1 MTFSVFQDLFA
12 EVDDA
17 TSVFVSDVIGRLI
30 AELTPVLT
38 VGLTLAFIGYGLLI
52 VRGAIDM
59 PVMNFVGR
67 SVRIGIITAVAL
79 AGGIYQAQIADAI
92 RTVPDAFTQAILSDP
107 SAVAASVIDA
117 AGQKGLDRATEAFEK
132 SSVFSANGMAYLVL
146 AVVYGFSAAIML
158 IFGGGLILMA
168 KFLLALLAAF
178 GPMAILALLFEPTR
192 QLFDRWMGQVVG
204 AGLTIVFVG
213 AIFGLLLSIYGRL
226 MDGLDWGTTN
236 IGWHMGGT
244 IIITGVAAMVLLQV
258 SSIAASL
265 GNGLS
270 LGILHEVRAVRGGA
284 VAAARGARSVVNNP
298 LTRTA
303 VRNPATRA
311 AASGVA
317 SVGRRAVG
325 YFKGTRRDAA

>member
-1 MTFSVFQDLFA
+1 
-12 EVDDA
+12 
-17 TSVFVSDVIGRLI
+17 
-30 AELTPVLT
+30 
-38 VGLTLAFIGYGLLI
+38 
-52 VRGAIDM
+52 
-59 PVMNFVGR
+59 
-67 SVRIGIITAVAL
+67 
-79 AGGIYQAQIADAI
+79 
-92 RTVPDAFTQAILSDP
+92 
-107 SAVAASVIDA
+107 
-117 AGQKGLDRATEAFEK
+117 
-132 SSVFSANGMAYLVL
+132 
-146 AVVYGFSAAIML
+146 
-158 IFGGGLILMA
+158 
-168 KFLLALLAAF
+168 
-178 GPMAILALLFEPTR
+178 
-192 QLFDRWMGQVVG
+192 MGQVVG

-303 VRNPATRA
+303 VSNPATRA